1 MARISRLLTDLS
13 MTADAGKSSRH
24 FVTALARGLQI
35 LALFDRQT
43 AELGN
48 DEIARRTGL
57 PRSTVTRLTYTLV
70 TLRYLVYVPRT
81 HRYRLGAA
89 AMSWS
94 HAAQHEFEGVAF
106 VQPFMQEFANQLK
119 ASTVALSANVG
130 LEMVYVAHCAGP
142 SLFNIRTAVGTRLKI
157 WESAAGRTYW
167 CASDDDTRA
176 ALLVELDGLPV
187 GLRQYARECLEEA
200 EREYERHGFC
210 LSLGGWR
217 EGINAAGCPLR
228 TEHRGMVET
237 YVVTCGGTS
246 VEFTEDM
253 VHGQLGP
260 RLREFARF
268 LEPKLGNRELR

>member
-1 MARISRLLTDLS
+1 MN
-13 MTADAGKSSRH
+13 ADAGKASRH

-35 LALFDRQT
+35 LALFDSQT
-43 AELGN
+43 LELGN

-94 HAAQHEFEGVAF
+94 HAALHEFEGVAF

-119 ASTVALSANVG
+119 ASTVALSTNMG

-142 SLFNIRTAVGTRLKI
+142 SLFNIRTAVGTRVRI

-167 CASDDDTRA
+167 SACDDDARA
-176 ALLVELDGLPV
+176 SLAAELDMLPV
-187 GLRQYARECLEEA
+187 GQLQFARQCLEEA
-200 EREYERHGFC
+200 RLEYERQGFC
-210 LSLGGWR
+210 VSLGGWR
-217 EGINAAGCPLR
+217 EGINAAGCALH
-228 TEHRGMVET
+228 TEYRGLKET

-253 VHGQLGP
+253 VYQQLGP

-268 LEPKLGNRELR
+268 LEPKLGGRRLNE